1 MRKMTSNNAFGILFV
16 LFLALFPMFS
26 SDFRLELMGKFIVFI
41 IFAIAMDLI
50 WGYAGLLSLGQA
62 VFFGLGGYMLA
73 ISYSLQ
79 NGVPSFMTRF
89 DITEIPLLMKPL
101 ESISASLVLGLI
113 LPSILAGVIGYF
125 IFKSKVSGVYFS
137 LITLALAKLFEML
150 VINLQMYTGGFNG
163 LMGLPRFPIF
173 GEPMSLRGYYYMVLV
188 ITILV
193 YLFARWL
200 TNSHFGKILKSIR
213 ENESRISFFSY
224 NASNY
229 KIFIFIISGFLSGL
243 AGMLYV
249 PINGFFSPLDVGLNM
264 STLVIVWLAIGGR
277 GNLMGAAVGTMIV
290 NWLSN
295 LLSEQYPELWQLL
308 IGAIIVAVV
317 LFFPEGLYGTVR
329 KWFGSQFGT
338 LVAKENRS
346 DANMGIKS
354 EKLDRKVRQKFDV
367 SG

>member
-1 MRKMTSNNAFGILFV
+1 MKRMAKNNAFGMLLV
-16 LFLALFPMFS
+16 LFLACFPMFS

-41 IFAIAMDLI
+41 IFAIAMDLV
-50 WGYAGLLSLGQA
+50 WGYAGLLSLGHA
-62 VFFGLGGYMLA
+62 VFFGLGGYVLA

-89 DITEIPLLMKPL
+89 DIDEIPALMKPL
-101 ESISASLVLGLI
+101 QHIPVALLLGLI
-113 LPSILAGVIGYF
+113 LPSILAGIIGFF

-173 GEPMSLRGYYYMVLV
+173 GEPMSLHGYYYMVLV
-188 ITILV
+188 ITVLV

-213 ENESRISFFSY
+213 ENESRVSFFSY

-249 PINGFFSPLDVGLNM
+249 PINGFFSPQDVGINM
-264 STLVIVWLAIGGR
+264 STLIVVWLAIGGR
-277 GNLMGAAVGTMIV
+277 GTLMGAAIGTLII

-295 LLSEQYPELWQLL
+295 LLSEQYPELWQLM
-308 IGAIIVAVV
+308 IGLVIVLVV
-317 LFFPEGLYGTVR
+317 LFFPDGIYGTLKNR
-329 KWFGSQFGT
+329 LGGIYGS
-338 LVAKENRS
+338 LLRRNIEMDVEKREIAKNIS
-346 DANMGIKS
+346 
-354 EKLDRKVRQKFDV
+354 
-367 SG
+367 